1 MMEIKTK
8 HKKFKT
14 FSDLYQFMCEGHLD
28 EINVT
33 IKYPDKSKNNGTM
46 PIDMVLSLKC
56 IEEVK
61 TIDADLKTIATN
73 RQLDINL
80 AREIAEICNEMNHFD
95 DEDGTLLAQF
105 EEIDAPLEVKEEIQQ
120 LVQNRLQSR

>member
-1 MMEIKTK
+1 
-8 HKKFKT
+8 
-14 FSDLYQFMCEGHLD
+14 MCEGHLD

-33 IKYPDKSKNNGTM
+33 IKYPDKTKNNGTM

-61 TIDADLKTIATN
+61 TIDADLKKIASN
-73 RQLDINL
+73 HQLDINL
-80 AREIAEICNEMNHFD
+80 AREIAETCNEMNHFD
-95 DEDGTLLAQF
+95 DEDGTLIAQF